1 MLLAEH
7 GQRVHVTSFTPY
19 DKFDIKRVT
28 DTCQSY
34 YQTCQE
40 SWHLIAAG
48 QRVLGQCLA
57 GAVARPPPSSP
68 ACARRRATCWPVRA
82 QPQQARSQ
90 ETVDRILLAADHEV
104 GERGVAGASTT
115 RIAARAGLLVGALYR
130 FFPDKA
136 AVADALAA
144 RYLEAVT
151 PAYADAVVDVTSVA
165 ELDQVLAVLV
175 RRAADLQVQHP
186 GYYRLTEELA
196 PERGDSPAHAVREH
210 LVDLFA
216 STLRRAGA
224 DDTVRAADRRDAVH
238 RDRRHTLAGTRQHPD
253 RESAS
258 CATATL
264 LYLAGRLSAD
274 RGRRGARRPRCAWAL
289 R

>member
-1 MLLAEH
+1 M
-7 GQRVHVTSFTPY
+7 
-19 DKFDIKRVT
+19 
-28 DTCQSY
+28 
-34 YQTCQE
+34 
-40 SWHLIAAG
+40 
-48 QRVLGQCLA
+48 
-57 GAVARPPPSSP
+57 
-68 ACARRRATCWPVRA
+68 RA

-115 RIAARAGLLVGALYR
+115 RIAARAGLSVGALYR

-151 PAYADAVVDVTSVA
+151 PAYADAVGEVTSLGD
-165 ELDQVLAVLV
+165 LDQVLAVLV
-175 RRAADLQVQHP
+175 RRAAELQVQHP

-210 LVDLFA
+210 LVDLFS

-224 DDTVRAADRRDAVH
+224 TTPEGELRAVVALCIETV
-238 RDRRHTLAGTRQHPD
+238 RHTLARHPVGAPD
-253 RESAS
+253 R
-258 CATATL
+258 TAAL
-264 LYLAGRLSAD
+264 DEVELMLRAYLAARL
-274 RGRRGARRPRCAWAL
+274 R
-289 R
+289 